1 MTDSSD
7 GLNFDFLNEPA
18 TSRAAPPPPVPPVP
32 VVAPESEDALELEFE
47 ESDDS
52 GSSIFDEPFS
62 GPIQSVD
69 QIPDADP
76 NVSDGTEVLV
86 RGRTEI
92 QDFAEEFGQVVV
104 PTDDTEPPVDQSGAL
119 DSVAAPS
126 DTVSVP
132 AWEPVDSGLDRPVD
146 ATDVEPSTTI
156 EGIAPLEFHSPLSL
170 PADSTVPEP
179 SEEVAPPPEA
189 SVPMSAP
196 VDSPPALDDLGMS
209 LETGTHPADDS
220 LLLDGL
226 TGEVSDAVAGGVVA
240 AVPSPP
246 SGTVA
251 AGNSRT
257 VLIALGGYAL
267 VVTALCLYLL
277 MQVAK
282 ARSENKLESLPD
294 VRQVLNIPIN
304 SQLPAGHTLALG
316 DKQRFGNLLVEP
328 LRVTTGPLEVV
339 HFSERDK
346 TTIMKSQV
354 LKLWVRLTNES
365 KDQAF
370 IPLDRQLV
378 FKRHFR
384 DDVCYA
390 NNFVVPAS
398 KKAAG
403 GPVVFVYDHPETSEW
418 DLSGQDLGKT
428 LGPGESWETYIPTT
442 EDGLDELQGDLL
454 WRVHVRK
461 GLSPK
466 GGGVTTLVEVAFH
479 DDQIQNEG

>member
-1 MTDSSD
+1 M
-7 GLNFDFLNEPA
+7 
-18 TSRAAPPPPVPPVP
+18 
-32 VVAPESEDALELEFE
+32 
-47 ESDDS
+47 
-52 GSSIFDEPFS
+52 
-62 GPIQSVD
+62 
-69 QIPDADP
+69 
-76 NVSDGTEVLV
+76 
-86 RGRTEI
+86 
-92 QDFAEEFGQVVV
+92 VV
-104 PTDDTEPPVDQSGAL
+104 PTKNAEPPVDLSGTL
-119 DSVAAPS
+119 ESVTAPNES
-126 DTVSVP
+126 VSVP
-132 AWEPVDSGLDRPVD
+132 AVSAPPSEPVDSGLDWPVD
-146 ATDVEPSTTI
+146 ATDVDPPTTI
-156 EGIAPLEFHSPLSL
+156 EEIAPLEFHSPLSL
-170 PADSTVPEP
+170 PAESMVPEP
-179 SEEVAPPPEA
+179 SAEVAPPSET
-189 SVPMSAP
+189 SAP
-196 VDSPPALDDLGMS
+196 PSAPIESSQAFNDQGMS
-209 LETGTHPADDS
+209 LEPDTHSADDS
-220 LLLDGL
+220 LSLDGL
-226 TGEVSDAVAGGVVA
+226 TGVVSDAVAGGVVA
-240 AVPSPP
+240 AVAPP
-246 SGTVA
+246 PGAVA

-277 MQVAK
+277 TQVAK

-316 DKQRFGNLLVEP
+316 EKQRFGNLLVEP

-384 DDVCYA
+384 DDVCFA

-398 KKAAG
+398 KKASG

-442 EDGLDELQGDLL
+442 EDGLEELQGELL